1 MTIFAAKTDN
11 AVESEFSEPNSL
23 REVLLF
29 CAVLVV
35 EVYSLAVAFGGPFF
49 EV

>member
-1 MTIFAAKTDN
+1 MSTELSTTP
-11 AVESEFSEPNSL
+11 SEVAEPHSL

-29 CAVLVV
+29 CAVLII